1 MEDNRFQ
8 LGGKVDFD
16 ERKFRLD
23 GYLAYGTRDKQW
35 KYKAQLRY
43 RIKKYPRIMIGAAYL
58 DDVFISTENT
68 EVLSGQNIFSGTFR
82 RDIPQRMVYAQEGKV
97 FLQRNW
103 KNYWQNRFVLLHRN
117 LDPVSLNNENSFNF
131 GYIPDLSDVSMI
143 DTAMRTTELIYKVR
157 YAYKEKVLDGNFG
170 QVSLGGTNVPIV
182 ELQYALGVKGI
193 LGSDYN
199 YHKFTLGVSQWFHTN
214 PIGWFSYNV
223 KMGKIFGT
231 LPSLLLE
238 VHPGNETFFHN
249 RFAFNTMNRYEFIS
263 DQYIQVMLEHHF
275 DGYFFNKIPLLR
287 KLDFRS
293 VVHFKGVWGSLSSAN
308 QEANQFNTSDVA
320 GTIPIRAPQSEPFME
335 IGVGIENI
343 LRIIRIDAV
352 WRLNYLD
359 NPEAYQ
365 FMFQGGLYFNF

>member
-1 MEDNRFQ
+1 M
-8 LGGKVDFD
+8 
-16 ERKFRLD
+16 
-23 GYLAYGTRDKQW
+23 
-35 KYKAQLRY
+35 
-43 RIKKYPRIMIGAAYL
+43 
-58 DDVFISTENT
+58 
-68 EVLSGQNIFSGTFR
+68 
-82 RDIPQRMVYAQEGKV
+82 
-97 FLQRNW
+97 
-103 KNYWQNRFVLLHRN
+103 
-117 LDPVSLNNENSFNF
+117 
-131 GYIPDLSDVSMI
+131 
-143 DTAMRTTELIYKVR
+143 
-157 YAYKEKVLDGNFG
+157 
-170 QVSLGGTNVPIV
+170 
-182 ELQYALGVKGI
+182 
-193 LGSDYN
+193 
-199 YHKFTLGVSQWFHTN
+199 SQWFHTN